1 MPGLQSFCVAVA
13 IGLGSIYIL
22 QVSWFAA
29 WLSLDEKRFYL
40 MFLNFDLEKY
50 FIELQLEEMEL
61 YHVLFTKS
69 LILKKRVKRM
79 GLQLELE
86 IFTQNYWMFLSIK
99 LL

>member
-69 LILKKRVKRM
+69 LILKRVKRVE
-79 GLQLELE
+79 LQLELE
-86 IFTQNYWMFLSIK
+86 ICTQNYWMFLSIK